1 MEETDSRDRDIRIVV
16 IGDEKCGKT
25 VLISRFIN
33 NSIPPSYKPT
43 SFDKFI
49 TSKEVKVKIK
59 SKVSPP

>member
-43 SFDKFI
+43 SFDKFL
-49 TSKEVKVKIK
+49 TSKEVKIRVKVK
-59 SKVSPP
+59 SEFS

>member
-1 MEETDSRDRDIRIVV
+1 MEETDSRDRDLRIVV

-33 NSIPPSYKPT
+33 NSIPSSYKPT

-49 TSKEVKVKIK
+49 TSKEVG
-59 SKVSPP
+59 